1 MYDLTTIG
9 DIKLDVFIDLGKDA
23 KVACSLD
30 KEDCRMSIKY
40 GEKIPVDS
48 AITMMAGSAPNISIG
63 VRRLG
68 ATASI
73 ISVVGEDTTATLAMD
88 GLKKEGIPTEY
99 VTIAKGTQSSFS
111 AVLNFEGESTILA
124 VHRPHAYTLPDNIR
138 TDWMFVSEM
147 GPKYKSL
154 FKDLTEKARNDNVK
168 LGINPGAIQL
178 EELSDE
184 LINLVSVCELLI
196 VNVSEA
202 QLLTHTEIE
211 DPKVLLRTLQ
221 EMGPKT
227 VIITDGKEGAYG
239 TNDTVIYHAPM
250 FPGERLEAT
259 GAGDAFASGVLAA
272 LIADHDLPTALSWG
286 SVNAAWVV
294 QYIGPQEGLQTRTQV
309 ETQLKE
315 TPHKV
320 SRI

>member
-9 DIKLDVFIDLGKDA
+9 DIKLDVFIELGNDA
-23 KVACSLD
+23 KVSCSLD
-30 KEDCRMSIKY
+30 KDDCRMSIKY

-63 VRRLG
+63 TRRLG
-68 ATASI
+68 GTASI
-73 ISVVGEDTTATLAMD
+73 ISVVGEDTTATLAME
-88 GLKKEGIPTEY
+88 GLKKEGIPTDY
-99 VTIAKGTQSSFS
+99 VTVAKGTQSSFS

-147 GPKYKSL
+147 GPKYKGL
-154 FKDLTEKARNDNVK
+154 FKDLAARAKSNHIK

-178 EELSDE
+178 EDLSDE
-184 LINLVSVCELLI
+184 LINLIRECDLLI

-202 QLLTHTEIE
+202 QTLTSTELE
-211 DPKVLLRTLQ
+211 DPKPLLRTLQ

-239 TNDTVIYHAPM
+239 TNNSVVYHAPM
-250 FPGERLEAT
+250 FPGERTEAT
-259 GAGDAFASGVLAA
+259 GAGDAFASGALAA
-272 LIADHDLPTALSWG
+272 MIAGHDLKTALSWG
-286 SVNAAWVV
+286 SVNAASVV
-294 QYIGPQEGLQTRTQV
+294 QYVGPQAGLLTRAQV
-309 ETQLKE
+309 ESQLNE
-315 TPHKV
+315 TPHKI
-320 SRI
+320 SKM